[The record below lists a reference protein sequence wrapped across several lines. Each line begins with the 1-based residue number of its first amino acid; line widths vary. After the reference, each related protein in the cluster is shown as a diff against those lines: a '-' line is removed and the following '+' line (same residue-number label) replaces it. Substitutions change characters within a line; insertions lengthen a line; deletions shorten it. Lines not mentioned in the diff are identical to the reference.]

1 MKHITKSQKIAFAT
15 VSIFLLVCAGY
26 VFLFRH
32 IATLQHKLAEIITEL
47 SVVDTLEAHKLE
59 TEALL
64 NRTKAGREEIASY
77 FISKEDPTPF
87 LELVETLGKDA
98 GVTLEVE
105 AISIDPV
112 NANEGKSVEDN
123 MKVVL
128 IVEGSW
134 KSLYHLMSLLEHM
147 PYVAT
152 ISTATFAMNEG
163 SVDAWKGQID
173 LLCSAR

>member
-1 MKHITKSQKIAFAT
+1 MKHITKSQKIAFVAL
-15 VSIFLLVCAGY
+15 SILLVVCVGY

-32 IATLQHKLAEIITEL
+32 IASLQYKLAEITTEL
-47 SVVDTLEAHKLE
+47 SVIGMLEAHKLE

-64 NRTKAGREEIASY
+64 NKTKAGREEIASY
-77 FISKEDPTPF
+77 FISEEDPTPF

-98 GVTLEVE
+98 GATLEVE
-105 AISIDPV
+105 AISVDTV
-112 NANEGKSVEDN
+112 NADGGVSVGDN

-128 IVEGSW
+128 LVEGSW

-147 PYVAT
+147 PYIAT
-152 ISTATFAMNEG
+152 ISSATFTVNEEHVG
-163 SVDAWKGQID
+163 TWKGQIE

>member
-77 FISKEDPTPF
+77 FISEEDPTPF

-112 NANEGKSVEDN
+112 SADEGKSVGDN

-128 IVEGSW
+128 FVEGSW
-134 KSLYHLMSLLEHM
+134 KSLYHFMSLLEHM

-152 ISTATFAMNEG
+152 IASATFTVDEG
-163 SVDAWKGQID
+163 SADTWKGQID